1 MSDTPA
7 GAQPASFEQA
17 LEQLED
23 SAARLESGDLSLEDA
38 LQVFERGIAAS
49 RACTRYLDQARKRVQ
64 VLQDDGEGNFRLEF
78 LDGEEEEDREEDS

>member
-1 MSDTPA
+1 MSETPA

-23 SAARLESGDLSLEDA
+23 SATRLESGELSLEDA

-49 RACTRYLDQARKRVQ
+49 RACARYLDQARKRVQ
-64 VLQDDGEGNFRLEF
+64 VLQEDSEGNFRLEF
-78 LDGEEEEDREEDS
+78 LDGDEEEEES